1 MHVNITLPKEKK
13 VRVDKG
19 ETVANI
25 LLNSGYKIKGSD
37 IVGAFVNNN
46 AVSLSYKVEINSE
59 IIPITLNDRTG
70 TDMYRRSLS
79 FLLAIASKQ
88 LFRDRRLV
96 IGHSLGRGYF
106 YYFDGINNI
115 SPKDL
120 SALEKRMR
128 ELVEKDLPIERDV
141 MAYLDAVDYFKRNN
155 QPDTALLLENRND
168 PKIPIYRCG
177 NFIDLAHSPLVPSTG
192 VLKVFELM
200 NYPPGFLLRY
210 PPFRQ
215 PNKISPFQENPILFS
230 IYQEYKNWGKILNV
244 ASVGSLNRLI
254 NRGEI
259 HQFIQVAEALHNK
272 KIAEIADKI
281 CEKKDKI
288 KIVLIAGPSS
298 SGKTTFSKKLA
309 IQLKVLGRN
318 PVTVSLDDYF
328 LPRELTPRDENG
340 NYNFEALEALDIELL
355 NEHLIKLLRGEQVE
369 IPDFDFHT
377 GRRKPTSKPFKLPE
391 RGILIMEGI
400 HGLNDKLTPLVDR
413 EKKYKIYV
421 SALTQ
426 LNLDDHTRIS
436 TTDNRLIRR
445 MVRDYKFRGHS
456 ALTTLSMWHS
466 VRKGEHNY
474 IFPFQNSADS
484 AFNSAL
490 DYELAVLKVY
500 AEPLLKTIK
509 SDKPEYNEAQ
519 RLLSFLDNFSPLPG
533 KWVPSQS
540 ILREF
545 IGDSAFKY

>member
-1 MHVNITLPKEKK
+1 MYINTILPTGKELKIN
-13 VRVDKG
+13 KG

-25 LLNSGYKIKGSD
+25 LIKAGYELKGSD

-46 AVSLSYKVEINSE
+46 AVSLSYRVETNSE
-59 IIPITLNDRTG
+59 IVPITLNDRTG

-79 FLLAIASKQ
+79 FLLTIASKE
-88 LFRDRRLV
+88 LFPNRRLV

-106 YYFDGINNI
+106 YYFDGINSI
-115 SPKDL
+115 PKGDL
-120 SALEKRMR
+120 KTLEKRMR
-128 ELVEKDLPIERDV
+128 EIVKEDVPIERDV
-141 MAYLDAVDYFKRNN
+141 MAYLEAVKYFKENN

-177 NFIDLAHSPLVPSTG
+177 DFIDLAHSPLVPSTG
-192 VLKVFELM
+192 VLEVFEIM
-200 NYPPGFLLRY
+200 DYPPGFLLRY

-215 PNKISPFQENPILFS
+215 PEKMSPFQENPILFS

-244 ASVGSLNRLI
+244 SSVGSLNKLI
-254 NRGEI
+254 NSGEI

-281 CEKKDKI
+281 YERKDTV

-318 PVTVSLDDYF
+318 PVTISLDDYF
-328 LPRELTPRDENG
+328 LPRELTPRDKEG

-355 NEHLIKLLRGEQVE
+355 NEHLIKILKGEEVE

-377 GRRKPTSKPFKLPE
+377 GRRKPRGKPFKLPE

-400 HGLNDKLTPLVDR
+400 HGLNDKLTPLVER
-413 EKKYKIYV
+413 ERKYKIYV

-426 LNLDDHTRIS
+426 LNIDDHTRIS

-445 MVRDYKFRGHS
+445 LVRDYKFRGHS

-500 AEPLLKTIK
+500 AEPLLKTV
-509 SDKPEYNEAQ
+509 KPDRREYNEAQ

>member
-1 MHVNITLPKEKK
+1 MYVNITLPSGKK
-13 VRVDKG
+13 LKANKRDTVR
-19 ETVANI
+19 NI
-25 LLNSGYKIKGSD
+25 LLKAGYKLRETD

-46 AVSLSYKVEINSE
+46 AVSLSYRVEINSQ
-59 IIPITLNDRTG
+59 ISPITLNDRTG

-79 FLLAIASKQ
+79 FLLTIASKE
-88 LFRDRRLV
+88 LFPNRRLV

-106 YYFDGINNI
+106 YYYDGMNNI
-115 SPKDL
+115 PQEDL
-120 SALEKRMR
+120 KALDRRMR
-128 ELVEKDLPIERDV
+128 EIVEKDLPIERDA
-141 MAYLDAVDYFKRNN
+141 MAYMEAVEYFKKNN
-155 QPDTALLLENRND
+155 QPDTALLLENRNE
-168 PKIPIYRCG
+168 PKIPIYKCG
-177 NFIDLAHSPLVPSTG
+177 QFIDLAHSPLVPSTG
-192 VLKVFELM
+192 VLKVFEIM
-200 NYPPGFLLRY
+200 DYPPGFLLRY

-215 PNKISPFQENPILFS
+215 PDKMSPFQENPILFS

-244 ASVGSLNRLI
+244 SSVGSLNKLI
-254 NRGEI
+254 NSGEI

-281 CEKKDKI
+281 CERKDTV

-318 PVTVSLDDYF
+318 PVTISLDDYF
-328 LPRELTPRDENG
+328 LPRELTPKDENG

-355 NEHLIKLLRGEQVE
+355 NEHLIKILKGEEVE
-369 IPDFDFHT
+369 IPDFDFHM
-377 GRRKPTSKPFKLPE
+377 GKRKPKGKPFKFPE

-400 HGLNDKLTPLVDR
+400 HGLNDKLTPLIER
-413 EKKYKIYV
+413 NQKYKIYV

-426 LNLDDHTRIS
+426 LNIDDHTRIS

-500 AEPLLKTIK
+500 AEPLLKTVK
-509 SDKPEYNEAQ
+509 PDKREYNEAQ

>member
-1 MHVNITLPKEKK
+1 MEITLPNGEKQTF
-13 VRVDKG
+13 DKG
-19 ETVANI
+19 TTVAHI
-25 LLNSGYKIKGSD
+25 LSETGYKLKNRK
-37 IVGAFVNNN
+37 IVGALVDNN
-46 AVSLSYKVEINSE
+46 AVSLSFRVETNST
-59 IIPITLNDRTG
+59 IKPLTLDDRTG
-70 TDMYRRSLS
+70 TDIYRRSLS
-79 FLLAIASKQ
+79 FLLTIASKEI
-88 LFRDRRLV
+88 FPNRRLI

-115 SPKDL
+115 DQKDL
-120 SALEKRMR
+120 KLIEEKMR
-128 ELVEKDLPIERDV
+128 ELVKQDIPIERDYIS
-141 MAYLDAVDYFKRNN
+141 YLEAIQYFRTNK
-155 QPDTALLLENRND
+155 QADTALLLENRND
-168 PKIPIYRCG
+168 PQIPIYRCG
-177 NFIDLAHSPLVPSTG
+177 KFLDLAHSPLVPSTG
-192 VLKVFELM
+192 FLRVFEIM

-215 PNKISPFQENPILFS
+215 SNKMAPFQENHILFS
-230 IYQEYKNWGKILNV
+230 IYQEYKNWGKILQIS
-244 ASVGSLNRLI
+244 SVGALNKLI
-254 NRGEI
+254 NSGEVS
-259 HQFIQVAEALHNK
+259 QFIQVSEALHNK

-281 CEKKDKI
+281 CERRDSV

-309 IQLKVLGRN
+309 IQLRVLGRN
-318 PVTVSLDDYF
+318 PITISLDDYF
-328 LPRELTPRDENG
+328 LPRELTPKDENG
-340 NYNFEALEALDIELL
+340 NYNFEALEALDIDLL
-355 NEHLIKLLRGEQVE
+355 NRHLIDILNGKEVK

-377 GRRKPTSKPFKLPE
+377 GQRKPQGKPFKLPK

-400 HGLNDKLTPLVDR
+400 HGLNDKLTPLVERDR
-413 EKKYKIYV
+413 KYKIYV

-426 LNLDDHTRIS
+426 LNIDDHNRIS

-445 MVRDYKFRGHS
+445 LVRDYKFRGHS

-466 VRKGEHNY
+466 VRRGEHHY
-474 IFPFQNSADS
+474 IFPFQNEADS

-500 AEPLLKTIK
+500 AEPLLKTVK
-509 SDKPEYNEAQ
+509 PDKTEYNEAR
-519 RLLSFLDNFSPLPG
+519 RLLNFLDNFSPLPS